1 MKKLLLLIALLFGL
15 FVQAQDYATINKMQN
30 SSIETAKA
38 LTNEL
43 VNLTDNK
50 FEFYKEKQTSEYYL
64 LVYIPVG
71 LTAEQKEESRVNSY
85 ENGIVFRL
93 SKQSYGGYKIY
104 EFYAEPEIMYSIVKK
119 AFYPNITFSDFTDT
133 VKYTYFKDKEKNYN
147 FLFYKGDQYR
157 FVSSR

>member
-1 MKKLLLLIALLFGL
+1 M
-15 FVQAQDYATINKMQN
+15 VQAQDYATINKMQN

-43 VNLTDNK
+43 VNLTDKK

-93 SKQSYGGYKIY
+93 SKQSDGGYKIY
-104 EFYAEPEIMYSIVKK
+104 EFFAAAEIMFPIIKK
-119 AFYPNITFSDFTDT
+119 AFYPNATYADFTNT
-133 VKYTYFKDKEKNYN
+133 FNYTAFIDKAKNYN
-147 FLFYKGDQYR
+147 FHFYKGDKYR
-157 FVSSR
+157 FLSSR